1 MTPPPGPAAPRL
13 ITIRS
18 FIGITLMT
26 VLIFVVGGI
35 VLVKLDPTIF
45 APERAVLDKLLWAAL
60 LANVGVLASTGYVLG
75 TRTVQGWG
83 LIRLEPPSPRWVL
96 IALATAAAL
105 FFAGERLDALF
116 EFGVLDSAR
125 TNYGPSLKTQIGL
138 IGLFVV
144 LGVVVPIPLE
154 IYFRGVLFN
163 FLRGLITEEAAI
175 GLSSILYGLLF
186 FNPAAPI
193 NIAYGIAHG
202 AVLCLLYVRSGTLW
216 TAIVANGA
224 LGALTV
230 AKLAWG

>member
-1 MTPPPGPAAPRL
+1 MSSPPGPAAPNY

-18 FIGITLMT
+18 FIGITLLT
-26 VLIFVVGGI
+26 VLIFVIGGI

-60 LANVGVLASTGYVLG
+60 LATVGVLASTGYVLG
-75 TRTVQGWG
+75 TRTIQGWA
-83 LIRLEPPSPRWVL
+83 LIGLEPPTPRWIL
-96 IALATAAAL
+96 IALATAAVM

-116 EFGVLDSAR
+116 EFGILESAR
-125 TNYGPSLKTQIGL
+125 ANYAPSLKTEIGL
-138 IGLFVV
+138 LGLFAVLAVV
-144 LGVVVPIPLE
+144 MPIPLE

-163 FLRGLITEEAAI
+163 FLRGMTTEEAAI
-175 GLSSILYGLLF
+175 GLSSTLYGLMF

-202 AVLCLLYVRSGTLW
+202 AVLCLLYIRSGTLW
-216 TAIVANGA
+216 TSIVANGA
-224 LGALTV
+224 LGAFTI

>member
-1 MTPPPGPAAPRL
+1 MSLPPGPSAPRH

-18 FIGITLMT
+18 FIGITMMT

-35 VLVKLDPTIF
+35 VLVKMDPTIF
-45 APERAVLDKLLWAAL
+45 SKDRPVLDKMLWAAL
-60 LANVGVLASTGYVLG
+60 LANIGVLSSTGYVLG
-75 TRTVQGWG
+75 TRTVQGWA
-83 LIRLEPPSPRWVL
+83 LIRLESPSPRWVL
-96 IALATAAAL
+96 IALATAAVV
-105 FFAGERLDALF
+105 FFAGERLDAV
-116 EFGVLDSAR
+116 FGFGILESAKA
-125 TNYGPSLKTQIGL
+125 NYGPSLNTQIGL
-138 IGLFVV
+138 IGLFAV
-144 LGVVVPIPLE
+144 LGVIVPIPVE

-163 FLRGLITEEAAI
+163 FLRGFTTEEAAI
-175 GLSSILYGLLF
+175 GLSAILYGLLF

-216 TAIVANGA
+216 TAIIANGA